1 MDYFVTVASVEFAAE
16 KTVGGIARYQ
26 PAIVSISKRVA
37 AVDGNCWS
45 KNRKPANLDWQAHD
59 ARKIN
64 GSGTNLSNCPC
75 GSIAQEASPYGI
87 RRREQVQ
94 KTLRA

>member
-1 MDYFVTVASVEFAAE
+1 
-16 KTVGGIARYQ
+16 
-26 PAIVSISKRVA
+26 VSISKRVA
-37 AVDGNCWS
+37 VVDGNCKS
-45 KNRKPANLDWQAHD
+45 ENRKPANIDWQAVD
-59 ARKIN
+59 ALTIN
-64 GSGTNLSNCPC
+64 GSGKNLSNCPC